1 MSLLIPDTGLL
12 FWMILSFGIA
22 FFILARFGFP
32 MILKGVEKRN
42 EFIAQSVESAKEANA
57 KLASIENECQ
67 TLLARAKQQQA
78 SILNDTVLEKERILK
93 EAKEKAG
100 KETQLAIDSAMR
112 QIEFEKNKAIR
123 DVREEIATL
132 SVAVAEKIIRGKI
145 EKETGQKEVIS
156 RLIDEI
162 TLSKS

>member
-1 MSLLIPDTGLL
+1 MKTS
-12 FWMILSFGIA
+12 
-22 FFILARFGFP
+22 ARHCWP
-32 MILKGVEKRN
+32 EPN
-42 EFIAQSVESAKEANA
+42 
-57 KLASIENECQ
+57 
-67 TLLARAKQQQA
+67 

-93 EAKEKAG
+93 EAKERAE

-112 QIEFEKNKAIR
+112 QIELEKNKAIR

-145 EKETGQKEVIS
+145 EKESGQKEVIS

>member
-1 MSLLIPDTGLL
+1 
-12 FWMILSFGIA
+12 
-22 FFILARFGFP
+22 
-32 MILKGVEKRN
+32 
-42 EFIAQSVESAKEANA
+42 
-57 KLASIENECQ
+57 
-67 TLLARAKQQQA
+67 
-78 SILNDTVLEKERILK
+78 VLEKERILK
-93 EAKEKAG
+93 EAKEKAE

-145 EKETGQKEVIS
+145 EKESGQKEVIS

>member
-1 MSLLIPDTGLL
+1 M
-12 FWMILSFGIA
+12 
-22 FFILARFGFP
+22 
-32 MILKGVEKRN
+32 
-42 EFIAQSVESAKEANA
+42 
-57 KLASIENECQ
+57 
-67 TLLARAKQQQA
+67 LARAKQQQA

-93 EAKEKAG
+93 EAKEKAE

>member
-1 MSLLIPDTGLL
+1 MQAALSVDSANPYGGMPNQLDFTPAAAAKVAELIIEEGNPELKLRVFVTGGGC
-12 FWMILSFGIA
+12 S
-22 FFILARFGFP
+22 GFQY
-32 MILKGVEKRN
+32 GFTFDESRN
-42 EFIAQSVESAKEANA
+42 DD
-57 KLASIENECQ
+57 
-67 TLLARAKQQQA
+67 
-78 SILNDTVLEKERILK
+78 DTVMEKERILQ
-93 EAKEKAG
+93 EAKEKAE

-145 EKETGQKEVIS
+145 EKESGQKEVIS

>member
-1 MSLLIPDTGLL
+1 
-12 FWMILSFGIA
+12 
-22 FFILARFGFP
+22 
-32 MILKGVEKRN
+32 
-42 EFIAQSVESAKEANA
+42 
-57 KLASIENECQ
+57 
-67 TLLARAKQQQA
+67 
-78 SILNDTVLEKERILK
+78 LK
-93 EAKEKAG
+93 EAKEKAE

-145 EKETGQKEVIS
+145 EKEIGQKEVIS

>member
-1 MSLLIPDTGLL
+1 M
-12 FWMILSFGIA
+12 
-22 FFILARFGFP
+22 
-32 MILKGVEKRN
+32 
-42 EFIAQSVESAKEANA
+42 
-57 KLASIENECQ
+57 
-67 TLLARAKQQQA
+67 LARAKQQQA

-93 EAKEKAG
+93 EAKEKAE

-145 EKETGQKEVIS
+145 EKESGQKEVIS

>member
-32 MILKGVEKRN
+32 VILKGVEKRN
-42 EFIAQSVESAKEANA
+42 EFIAQSVESAKQANA

-93 EAKEKAG
+93 EAKEKAE

>member
-1 MSLLIPDTGLL
+1 
-12 FWMILSFGIA
+12 
-22 FFILARFGFP
+22 
-32 MILKGVEKRN
+32 
-42 EFIAQSVESAKEANA
+42 
-57 KLASIENECQ
+57 
-67 TLLARAKQQQA
+67 
-78 SILNDTVLEKERILK
+78 
-93 EAKEKAG
+93 
-100 KETQLAIDSAMR
+100 MR

-145 EKETGQKEVIS
+145 EKESGQKEVIS

>member
-32 MILKGVEKRN
+32 VILKGVEKRN
-42 EFIAQSVESAKEANA
+42 EFIAQSVESAKGANA
-57 KLASIENECQ
+57 KLASIGNECQ

-78 SILNDTVLEKERILK
+78 SILNDTVQEKERILK
-93 EAKEKAG
+93 EAKEKAE
-100 KETQLAIDSAMR
+100 KETQLAIDSVMR

-145 EKETGQKEVIS
+145 EKESGQKEVIS

>member
-22 FFILARFGFP
+22 FFVLARFGFP

-93 EAKEKAG
+93 EAKEKAE

-112 QIEFEKNKAIR
+112 QIEFEKNR
-123 DVREEIATL
+123 QSATC
-132 SVAVAEKIIRGKI
+132 AKR
-145 EKETGQKEVIS
+145 
-156 RLIDEI
+156 
-162 TLSKS
+162 

>member
-1 MSLLIPDTGLL
+1 M
-12 FWMILSFGIA
+12 
-22 FFILARFGFP
+22 
-32 MILKGVEKRN
+32 
-42 EFIAQSVESAKEANA
+42 
-57 KLASIENECQ
+57 
-67 TLLARAKQQQA
+67 
-78 SILNDTVLEKERILK
+78 LEKERILK
-93 EAKEKAG
+93 EAKEKAE

>member
-67 TLLARAKQQQA
+67 TLLA
-78 SILNDTVLEKERILK
+78 
-93 EAKEKAG
+93 
-100 KETQLAIDSAMR
+100 
-112 QIEFEKNKAIR
+112 
-123 DVREEIATL
+123 
-132 SVAVAEKIIRGKI
+132 
-145 EKETGQKEVIS
+145 
-156 RLIDEI
+156 
-162 TLSKS
+162 